1 MASRFTDYVTRGRA
15 LRDWRE
21 KLTSSSRA
29 TGRFARSEAILGRPG
44 SCGPRGRSPN
54 AAPHSRVVGSCGQ
67 GTRAFPSSPWTAWR
81 PTMRWSEAAASPS
94 FRRSLAV
101 HCAQGT
107 VPWCRFITPGTTS
120 SSPISR
126 WEHARSTRRCNARTV
141 TAAFRRPW
149 PGADAGRT
157 RRGVEGREMASS
169 DPPRRPPRHDD
180 PARASS

>member
-1 MASRFTDYVTRGRA
+1 MRPEGDNRLLGIRDRRKARRVVMASRFTDYVTRGRA

-141 TAAFRRPW
+141 TEHF
-149 PGADAGRT
+149 GAHGRVLM
-157 RRGVEGREMASS
+157 RVAPVGA
-169 DPPRRPPRHDD
+169 
-180 PARASS
+180 